1 MLSILVAAD
10 EANGIGK
17 NNQLIWH
24 IPDDLKRFKALT
36 MGRKI
41 IMGRKTYESIGRP
54 LTGRDNIVVSRQHDL
69 QLPGCTVVQTL
80 EQAMALTLPDEEA
93 FVIGGSEIY
102 RQLLPLCKR
111 LYLTRVFSSNDADA
125 FFPEIDDSWLIEK
138 ISPRFETES
147 GLEYQFIDLFRS
159 R

>member
-17 NNQLIWH
+17 DNQLIWH

-54 LTGRDNIVVSRQHDL
+54 LPGRMNIVVSRQPDF
-69 QLPGCTVVQTL
+69 QISGCTVVQTL
-80 EQAMALTLPDEEA
+80 EQAVALTLPDEEA

-102 RQLLPLCKR
+102 RQLLPQCKR
-111 LYLTRVFSSNDADA
+111 LYLTRVHRSFEADA
-125 FFPEIDDSWLIEK
+125 FFPEIDESWLIEK

-159 R
+159 

>member
-17 NNQLIWH
+17 DNQLIWH

-54 LTGRDNIVVSRQHDL
+54 LPGRENIVVSRQPDL
-69 QLPGCTVVQTL
+69 QIPGCKVVQTL
-80 EQAMALTLPDEEA
+80 EQAVAVTLPDEEA

-102 RQLLPLCKR
+102 KQLLPQCKR
-111 LYLTRVFSSNDADA
+111 LYLTRVFNTFDADA

-147 GLEYQFIDLFRS
+147 GLGYQFIDLFRS

>member
-17 NNQLIWH
+17 DNQLLWH
-24 IPDDLKRFKALT
+24 ISDDLKRFKALT
-36 MGRKI
+36 SGHKV

-54 LTGRDNIVVSRQHDL
+54 LPNRTNIVISRQEHL
-69 QLPGCTVVQTL
+69 NIAGCTVVPSL
-80 EQAMALTLPDEEA
+80 EAALALTLPDEEA

-102 RQLLPLCKR
+102 KQLLPRCKR
-111 LYLTRVFSSNDADA
+111 LYLTRVYQQFEADA

-138 ISPRFETES
+138 TSPRFETES
-147 GLEYQFIDLFRS
+147 GLQYQFIDLFRS
-159 R
+159 

>member
-17 NNQLIWH
+17 DNRLIWH

-54 LTGRDNIVVSRQHDL
+54 LPGRENIVVSRTADL
-69 QLPGCTVVQTL
+69 QIPGCTVVNTI
-80 EQAMALTLPDEEA
+80 EQAVALILPDEEA

-102 RQLLPLCKR
+102 RQLLPQCKR
-111 LYLTRVFSSNDADA
+111 LYLTRVHHSFEADA
-125 FFPEIDDSWLIEK
+125 FFPEIDDNWLIEK

-147 GLEYQFIDLFRS
+147 GLPYQFIDLFRS
-159 R
+159 

>member
-41 IMGRKTYESIGRP
+41 IMGRKTYDSIGRP
-54 LTGRDNIVVSRQHDL
+54 LPGRDNIVVSRQHDL

-147 GLEYQFIDLFRS
+147 GLQYQFIDLFRS

>member
-1 MLSILVAAD
+1 MLSILVAVD

-17 NNQLIWH
+17 ENQLIWH

-36 MGRKI
+36 MGHKI

-54 LTGRDNIVVSRQHDL
+54 LPGRTNIVISRQTAL
-69 QLPGCTVVQTL
+69 EIPGCTVVQTL
-80 EQAMALTLPDEEA
+80 EQAVALTLPDEEA

-102 RQLLPLCKR
+102 RQLLPHCKR
-111 LYLTRVFSSNDADA
+111 LYLTRVYSRFDADA
-125 FFPEIDDSWLIEK
+125 IFPEIDDSWLIEK
-138 ISPRFETES
+138 ISPRFDTES

>member
-41 IMGRKTYESIGRP
+41 IMGRKTYDSIGRP
-54 LTGRDNIVVSRQHDL
+54 LPGRDNIVVSRQHDL

>member
-1 MLSILVAAD
+1 MLSILVAVD

-17 NNQLIWH
+17 DNQLIWH

-36 MGRKI
+36 MGHKI

-54 LTGRDNIVVSRQHDL
+54 LPGRTNIVISRQKDL
-69 QLPGCTVVQTL
+69 ELPGCTVVPTL
-80 EQAMALTLPDEEA
+80 EQAVALTLPDEEA

-102 RQLLPLCKR
+102 RQLLPHCKR
-111 LYLTRVFSSNDADA
+111 LYLTRVYSSFDADA

-138 ISPRFETES
+138 ISPRFDTES

>member
-17 NNQLIWH
+17 DNQLIWH

-41 IMGRKTYESIGRP
+41 ILGRKTYESIGRP
-54 LTGRDNIVVSRQHDL
+54 LPGRTNIVISRQADL
-69 QLPGCTVVQTL
+69 QIPGCTVVSNL
-80 EQAMALTLPDEEA
+80 DEAVALTLPDEEA

-102 RQLLPLCKR
+102 RQLLPQCKR
-111 LYLTRVFSSNDADA
+111 VYLTRVHSRFDADA
-125 FFPEIDDSWLIEK
+125 FFPEMDDSWLIEK
-138 ISPRFETES
+138 ISPRFETEG
-147 GLEYQFIDLFRS
+147 GLEYQFIDLFRG
-159 R
+159 

>member
-54 LTGRDNIVVSRQHDL
+54 LPGRDNIVVSRQHDL

>member
-54 LTGRDNIVVSRQHDL
+54 LPGRDNIVVSRQHDL

-102 RQLLPLCKR
+102 RQLLPHCKR

-125 FFPEIDDSWLIEK
+125 FFPEIDDSWFIEK

>member
-10 EANGIGK
+10 EANGIGRG
-17 NNQLIWH
+17 NQLIWH
-24 IPDDLKRFKALT
+24 IPEDLKRFKALT

-41 IMGRKTYESIGRP
+41 IMGRKTYESIGRALP
-54 LTGRDNIVVSRQHDL
+54 GRENIVVSRKSDL
-69 QLPGCTVVQTL
+69 QLPGCKVVQTL
-80 EQAMALTLPDEEA
+80 EQAVALTLPDEEA

-102 RQLLPLCKR
+102 RQLLPQCKR
-111 LYLTRVFSSNDADA
+111 LYLTRVHSRFDADA
-125 FFPEIDDSWLIEK
+125 YFPEIDDSWLIEK
-138 ISPRFETES
+138 ISPRFETEG

>member
-17 NNQLIWH
+17 ENQLIWH

-54 LTGRDNIVVSRQHDL
+54 LPGRTNIVISRQANL
-69 QLPGCTVVQTL
+69 LLPGCTVVSTI
-80 EQAMALTLPDEEA
+80 EQALALTLPDEEA

-102 RQLLPLCKR
+102 RQLMPLCKR
-111 LYLTRVFSSNDADA
+111 LYLTRVFDRFEADA
-125 FFPEIDDSWLIEK
+125 FFPALDDTWLIEK
-138 ISPRFETES
+138 ISPRFATES
-147 GLEYQFIDLFRS
+147 GLEYQFIDLFRN